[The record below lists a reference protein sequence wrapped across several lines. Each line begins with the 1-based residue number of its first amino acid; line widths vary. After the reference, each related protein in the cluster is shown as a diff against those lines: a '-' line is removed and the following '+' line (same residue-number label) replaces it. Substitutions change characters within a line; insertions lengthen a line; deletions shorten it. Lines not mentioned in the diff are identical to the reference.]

1 MNKKEYKEIL
11 KAIDGSIQKWK
22 NIVYHGGVD
31 AGSGN
36 CPLCHLFYKDNCEKD
51 TLLCPIYEKTKNAF
65 CDFTQY
71 TNWSGPT
78 MKMIWP
84 KIHDKTSQDA
94 ANHMLSFMY
103 ELRLWWMNKY
113 QTK

>member
-51 TLLCPIYEKTKNAF
+51 TLLCPIYEKTKESDCCF
-65 CDFTQY
+65 PQY
-71 TNWSGPT
+71 NKWLSIPLTKSHIYSVKNKRT
-78 MKMIWP
+78 
-84 KIHDKTSQDA
+84 QDA

-103 ELRLWWMNKY
+103 GTRLWWMNKY
-113 QTK
+113 H